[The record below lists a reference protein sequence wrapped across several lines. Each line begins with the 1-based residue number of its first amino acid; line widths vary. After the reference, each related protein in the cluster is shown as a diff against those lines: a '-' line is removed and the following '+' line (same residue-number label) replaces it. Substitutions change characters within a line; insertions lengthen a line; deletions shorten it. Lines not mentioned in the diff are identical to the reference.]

1 MNGPHASQLGHR
13 TDDAHEDE
21 FGKPLDVIV
30 LAFDGHEPQV
40 ASREAQVAVNLDTH
54 LLGVLHEGLLDEQAA
69 FLG

>member
-1 MNGPHASQLGHR
+1 MEEDIFDQIAS
-13 TDDAHEDE
+13 
-21 FGKPLDVIV
+21 GKAPTVATE
-30 LAFDGHEPQV
+30 LAPAPVPQAQV